1 MCLSLIIDAY
11 KFVYDETS
19 MVQNDT
25 FVKDFLD
32 TYVIFIDTHIRNVT
46 IEAIKTLFLNL
57 LQIGGNKFVNYL
69 KRKNFNN
76 WIKSFLGNEKK
87 LNKSY
92 VNTDIYPI
100 VISEHCILSEKNN
113 NNKKMLEEDSDLYE
127 QQFLKS
133 LYDNRPNTNLIQKL
147 MEIFLQ

>member
-1 MCLSLIIDAY
+1 MI
-11 KFVYDETS
+11 
-19 MVQNDT
+19 QNDT

-100 VISEHCILSEKNN
+100 VNSEHCILSEKNN

>member
-1 MCLSLIIDAY
+1 
-11 KFVYDETS
+11 

>member
-76 WIKSFLGNEKK
+76 WIKSFLVNEKK
-87 LNKSY
+87 VNKSY

-133 LYDNRPNTNLIQKL
+133 LNDNRPNTNLIQKL

>member
-1 MCLSLIIDAY
+1 M
-11 KFVYDETS
+11 
-19 MVQNDT
+19 
-25 FVKDFLD
+25 
-32 TYVIFIDTHIRNVT
+32 
-46 IEAIKTLFLNL
+46 
-57 LQIGGNKFVNYL
+57 YL

-76 WIKSFLGNEKK
+76 WIKSFLVNEKK
-87 LNKSY
+87 VNKSY

-133 LYDNRPNTNLIQKL
+133 LNDNRPNTNLIQKL
-147 MEIFLQ
+147 MDIFLQ

>member
-1 MCLSLIIDAY
+1 
-11 KFVYDETS
+11 

-76 WIKSFLGNEKK
+76 WIKSFLVNEKK
-87 LNKSY
+87 VNKSY

>member
-1 MCLSLIIDAY
+1 M
-11 KFVYDETS
+11 
-19 MVQNDT
+19 
-25 FVKDFLD
+25 
-32 TYVIFIDTHIRNVT
+32 
-46 IEAIKTLFLNL
+46 
-57 LQIGGNKFVNYL
+57 

-87 LNKSY
+87 VNKSY

-133 LYDNRPNTNLIQKL
+133 LNDNRPNTNLIQKL
-147 MEIFLQ
+147 MDIFLQ